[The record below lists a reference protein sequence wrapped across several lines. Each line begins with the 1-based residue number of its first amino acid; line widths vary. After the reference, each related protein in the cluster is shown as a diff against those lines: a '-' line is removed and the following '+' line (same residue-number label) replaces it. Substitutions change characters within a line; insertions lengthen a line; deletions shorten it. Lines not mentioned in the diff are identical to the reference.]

1 MAKKKSA
8 ARKKTAK
15 AKKHKKPAK
24 KTTRKTGAKKK
35 SGRPAAKKKKK
46 AAKRTTGKKSVRKPV
61 GKKTAA
67 RKKKKSLGR
76 AKISADAKLDVVF
89 QKDYQAREVF
99 AFLRV
104 ATVRELEEHAPDEII
119 EQMTRP
125 LVQTVNRIRKTLA
138 LANRSLAGDEKYA
151 LAFLAELQQRKR

>member
-8 ARKKTAK
+8 ARKNAGK
-15 AKKHKKPAK
+15 ATKRKKPAK
-24 KTTRKTGAKKK
+24 KTGRKKAVKKSPAKKK
-35 SGRPAAKKKKK
+35 AAKKKKT
-46 AAKRTTGKKSVRKPV
+46 AAKRTAKKKSVRKPAA
-61 GKKTAA
+61 KKTAK
-67 RKKKKSLGR
+67 RKKKSLGR
-76 AKISADAKLDVVF
+76 AKISADAKLDVIF

-125 LVQTVNRIRKTLA
+125 LVHTVNRIRKALA
-138 LANRSLAGDEKYA
+138 LANRSLAGDEKFA
-151 LAFLAELQQRKR
+151 LQFLAELQQRKR